1 MVMKS
6 NAGKGQFDNEVL
18 DSEAI
23 QRRKFI
29 EKFGKLAVI
38 TPVAVTAL
46 MSPSTSA
53 APKSG
58 CNKHGRGC
66 KS

>member
-1 MVMKS
+1 MQKEQGEKQKS
-6 NAGKGQFDNEVL
+6 EELL
-18 DSEAI
+18 DSEAL

-29 EKFGKLAVI
+29 EKFGKLAAI

-46 MSPSTSA
+46 MSPATSA

-66 KS
+66 K